1 MTTNQP
7 RPFIGHAGLGLR
19 RDLVQPLREVMKDPE
34 RASTIDFLEVSPE
47 NWLGMGGR
55 YRAIL
60 DEFATHKPFAAHGL
74 SLSIGSAAPLNI
86 KHLKRIKA
94 FLAHYDIAHFTEHL
108 SWTADDGQLY
118 DLLPIPLNEEAV
130 HWVAARVRQ
139 TQDILER
146 QIGLENASV
155 YFTPPGSDMSE
166 AEFITAVIEES
177 GCYLHLDVNNVYV
190 NSQNFNYDPYEH
202 LSQLPLAKSGYM
214 HIAGHYVEEDGFIID
229 THGADV
235 IADVWQLLDFVYNL
249 HPQLAEH
256 TPICLERDF
265 NFPHI
270 ELLLDEVRQI
280 KATQQ
285 PHRAAF
291 ADKSQIVHA

>member
-1 MTTNQP
+1 MYPNTS
-7 RPFIGHAGLGLR
+7 RPVIGHAGLGLR
-19 RDLVQPLREVMKDPE
+19 RDLVAPLREVMHDPQR
-34 RASTIDFLEVSPE
+34 RAIVDFFEVSPE

-60 DEFATHKPFAAHGL
+60 DEFAAYKPFAAHGL
-74 SLSIGSAAPLNI
+74 SLSIGSAAPLNVR
-86 KHLKRIKA
+86 HLRRVKA
-94 FLAHYDIAHFTEHL
+94 FLAHYNIAHFTEHL

-130 HWVAARVRQ
+130 HWVAARVRR

-155 YFTPPGSDMSE
+155 YFTPPGSTLSE
-166 AEFITAVIEES
+166 AEFISAVIEES

-190 NSQNFNYDPYEH
+190 NSQNFHYDPYAH
-202 LSQLPLAKSGYM
+202 LRQLPLDKTGYM
-214 HIAGHYVEEDGFIID
+214 HIAGHYVEEDGLIVD
-229 THGADV
+229 THGAEV
-235 IADVWQLLDFVYNL
+235 IADVWQLLDFVYSL
-249 HPQLAEH
+249 QPQLAEH

-265 NFPHI
+265 NFPDI
-270 ELLLDEVRQI
+270 ALLLAEVSQI

-285 PHRAAF
+285 PYREALAAHYGIG
-291 ADKSQIVHA
+291 A